1 MKIRALLAS
10 FAICCGIFSATQVR
24 AQSSNTSRVAVINM
38 QSAVLDSI
46 DGRKAAQTLKTK
58 YDAKAAELEKMKKE
72 IEELTAEL
80 TRQEKSLSDEAKGQ
94 KAKLIEIKTKD
105 LNRSGEDANN
115 EFQQL
120 QNEAINN
127 IGTKIVKVLQAYA
140 ADQNIT
146 LVIDSSS
153 SQSGV
158 LYYNPRADITNE
170 IIRRFDAQST
180 ASTAAPAPTTKK

>member
-80 TRQEKSLSDEAKGQ
+80 TQQEKSLSDEAKGQ

>member
-1 MKIRALLAS
+1 MKISALFAA
-10 FAICCGIFSATQVR
+10 FAICCGIVSATQVR
-24 AQSSNTSRVAVINM
+24 AQSSNPSRVAVINM

-46 DGRKAAQTLKTK
+46 EGKKAAQTLKTK
-58 YDAKAAELEKMKKE
+58 YDAKATELEKMKKE
-72 IEELTAEL
+72 IDDLKAEL

-94 KAKLIEIKTKD
+94 KAKLIEAKTKE

-127 IGTKIVKVLQAYA
+127 IGTKIVKILQAYA

-146 LVIDSSS
+146 LVMDSSS

-158 LYYNPRADITNE
+158 LYYNPTTDITNE
-170 IIRRFDAQST
+170 IIRRFDALST
-180 ASTAAPAPTTKK
+180 APTAAPAPTIKK